1 MVMSYFPLP
10 LITGYHGIDIFIS
23 WEYHLYMEGIYLSI
37 YIYIYVYKCIVSYFF
52 LNHMLSKEV

>member
-37 YIYIYVYKCIVSYFF
+37 YIYMYT
-52 LNHMLSKEV
+52 NA